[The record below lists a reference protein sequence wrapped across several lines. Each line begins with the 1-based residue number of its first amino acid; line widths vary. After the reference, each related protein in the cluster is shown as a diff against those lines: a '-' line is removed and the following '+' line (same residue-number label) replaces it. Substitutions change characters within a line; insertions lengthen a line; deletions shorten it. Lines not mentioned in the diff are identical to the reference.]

1 MKKTLIKIEKNE
13 KIKKAVPGIANI
25 IEIAFGGIIG
35 GGIIGYDKNKEDDRF
50 NKLLKRKIREN

>member
-13 KIKKAVPGIANI
+13 KIKKAVPEIANI
-25 IEIAFGGIIG
+25 IGIAFGGIIG

-50 NKLLKRKIREN
+50 NKLLKKK